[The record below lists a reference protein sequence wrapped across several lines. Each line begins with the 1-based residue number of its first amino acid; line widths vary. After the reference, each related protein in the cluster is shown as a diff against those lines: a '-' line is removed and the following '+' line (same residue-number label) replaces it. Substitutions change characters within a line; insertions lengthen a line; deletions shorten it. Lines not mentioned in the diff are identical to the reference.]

1 MNPQYLTNFRSWAPV
16 PGTPLTFLV
25 NYELISST
33 SDDILQ
39 IKTPLLIIF
48 DDILAG
54 ELDEHCVQHQ
64 QPDQAEDEDW
74 QNHPASHCHSLSL
87 SHLRVPSGEKLRF
100 SFMWVF
106 RKIFFLLSLIGFE
119 LMLTFRNL
127 EIVTWHV
134 NEGQKL
140 LTFNNIS

>member
-1 MNPQYLTNFRSWAPV
+1 M

-64 QPDQAEDEDW
+64 QPDQAEDED
-74 QNHPASHCHSLSL
+74 
-87 SHLRVPSGEKLRF
+87 
-100 SFMWVF
+100 
-106 RKIFFLLSLIGFE
+106 
-119 LMLTFRNL
+119 
-127 EIVTWHV
+127 
-134 NEGQKL
+134 
-140 LTFNNIS
+140 